1 MLKTPFTAVLGVLAL
16 TASPAR
22 AESALQTAFGAAI
35 TQFAAYGEPGKTGI
49 AVGQASAGGRT
60 IPVARIQITEV
71 RGMNFTLSR
80 RILFVPADQ
89 KDQTFRFRFIRAT
102 DDILVYS
109 VTQTPGL
116 TTATQTVNCV
126 GRRNGPGALNLLFK
140 CYRPEVE
147 SLGSLA
153 EPSFTFTFATD
164 VNPPFRIAIGEGLD
178 NIFTIDASSAFSP
191 SLQAE

>member
-1 MLKTPFTAVLGVLAL
+1 MLRTIMTLTVGAAAL
-16 TASPAR
+16 VASPAR
-22 AESALQTAFGAAI
+22 ADSALQTTFRAAI
-35 TQFAAYGEPGKTGI
+35 TQFAAYGEPGRTGI
-49 AVGQASAGGRT
+49 AIGQAAAGGRT
-60 IPVARIQITEV
+60 IPAVRIKITEAQ
-71 RGMNFTLSR
+71 GMDFTLSR
-80 RILFVPADQ
+80 LILFVPENQ

-109 VTQTPGL
+109 VTQTPGM

-147 SLGSLA
+147 SLGTLA

-178 NIFTIDASSAFSP
+178 NIFTIDTSSAFTP
-191 SLQAE
+191 KL